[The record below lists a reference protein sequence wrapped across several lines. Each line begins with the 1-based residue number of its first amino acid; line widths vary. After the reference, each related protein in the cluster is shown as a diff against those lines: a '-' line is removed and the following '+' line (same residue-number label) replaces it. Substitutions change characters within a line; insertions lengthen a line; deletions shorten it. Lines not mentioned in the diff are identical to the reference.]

1 MYHKPIWI
9 TEFALSGVPDW
20 TKQTRQ
26 SAINY
31 MKIVLPELDK
41 RDYVERYSWF
51 SFSKSDFKNS
61 GSALLDTYTGKL
73 TGLGKLYQ
81 KLGIPEG
88 YQDNK
93 QVEQKDNMKKDIVK

>member
-1 MYHKPIWI
+1 MARI
-9 TEFALSGVPDW
+9 AGVDLPREKRVEIGL
-20 TKQTRQ
+20 TYIYGIGVA
-26 SAINY
+26 SSNE
-31 MKIVLPELDK
+31 IVLPELDK

-93 QVEQKDNMKKDIVK
+93 QVEQKDNIKKDIVK